1 MEYVEFKY
9 VAVLLFLA
17 LIFYETLFVVMVDN
31 CLILLNVALFIVA
44 GGEYWRLLTP
54 GKYQLTAV
62 KNGFIPESHEVVV
75 TNKPNTEAIR
85 QDFELKPDYSE
96 QSDVLFDTMVSGNIN
111 FSIYVSD

>member
-1 MEYVEFKY
+1 
-9 VAVLLFLA
+9 
-17 LIFYETLFVVMVDN
+17 MVGN
-31 CLILLNVALFIVA
+31 CLILLNIALFIVA

-75 TNKPNTEAIR
+75 TNKPNTEAIH

-96 QSDVLFDTMVSGNIN
+96 QSDVLFDTMVSGNVK
-111 FSIYVSD
+111 FLVYVSD